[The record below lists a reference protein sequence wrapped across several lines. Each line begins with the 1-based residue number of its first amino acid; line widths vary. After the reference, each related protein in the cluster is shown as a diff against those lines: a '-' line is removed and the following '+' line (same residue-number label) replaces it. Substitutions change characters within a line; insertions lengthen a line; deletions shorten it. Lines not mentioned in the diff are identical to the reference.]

1 MFGGKIIKIPS
12 DYHSQYIY
20 TLNPSTYY
28 FIIFIVIPIFVIVFS
43 KITRLEIP
51 APAVII
57 FIYMVVRATQLG
69 VASIEAFFNNY
80 KANLTSKSNNLEDSP
95 TANN

>member
-57 FIYMVVRATQLG
+57 FIYMVLRATQLG
-69 VASIEAFFNNY
+69 VASIEAFFNNQ
-80 KANLTSKSNNLEDSP
+80 P
-95 TANN
+95 